1 MSTTTN
7 TNGRTRQDRAD
18 NTTITAIREIDAS
31 ARSATDPR
39 VFEVDL
45 INERGEVR
53 ENVTIIPRLLYEST
67 KDVQYRGDSGI
78 IGKYTRALVSEHPE
92 AYDELCL
99 GIAEEANEVTKQQRR
114 LRQRKQNL
122 ATVPPAP
129 RV

>member
-1 MSTTTN
+1 M
-7 TNGRTRQDRAD
+7 NGRTRQDRAD

-78 IGKYTRALVSEHPE
+78 IGKYTRALV
-92 AYDELCL
+92 
-99 GIAEEANEVTKQQRR
+99 R
-114 LRQRKQNL
+114 
-122 ATVPPAP
+122 
-129 RV
+129 